1 MARPRAPNYDE
12 QKDAIL
18 SGAAEL
24 FARRGYLGT
33 SMNDVADGCGLSKA
47 SLYHY
52 YRDKDEL
59 LASIAERHV
68 TRLVELVRSVENDAS
83 LLPRNRLE
91 ALITRFLIEYSDAQN
106 SHRVLTQDVKY
117 LPADVRERILRLER
131 AVVSGFANA
140 IALLR
145 PDVLEADLHKAV
157 AMLLFGMLNWM
168 FTWLRPDGRLSHSSI
183 APLVCDLFLHGLV
196 GMQIQTKKKPRRTK
210 ASSELAKATTRT

>member
-1 MARPRAPNYDE
+1 MARPRAPNYEE

-68 TRLVELVRSVENDAS
+68 TRLVELVRSVESDAS
-83 LLPRNRLE
+83 LQPADRLE
-91 ALITRFLIEYSDAQN
+91 ALITRFLIEYADAQN

-117 LPADVRERILRLER
+117 LPADARERILQLER
-131 AVVSGFANA
+131 AVVGGFADA
-140 IALLR
+140 IAIQR
-145 PDVLEADLHKAV
+145 PDILAADLHKAV

-168 FTWLRPDGRLSHSSI
+168 FTWLRPDGRLSHATI
-183 APLVCDLFLHGLV
+183 APLVRDLFLNGLTGIAV
-196 GMQIQTKKKPRRTK
+196 QKSQKQRR
-210 ASSELAKATTRT
+210 AKTGAR

>member
-1 MARPRAPNYDE
+1 MARPRAPNYEE

-68 TRLVELVRSVENDAS
+68 TRLVALIRSVEEDSS
-83 LLPRNRLE
+83 LLPQQRLE
-91 ALITRFLIEYSDAQN
+91 VLITRFLIEYADAQN

-117 LPADVRERILRLER
+117 LATDARERILQLER

-140 IALLR
+140 IAARR

-168 FTWLRPDGRLSHSSI
+168 FTWLQPDGRLSHTTI
-183 APLVCDLFLHGLV
+183 APLVRDLFLNGLT
-196 GMQIQTKKKPRRTK
+196 GMAIQTKPRQRRAKMKP
-210 ASSELAKATTRT
+210 A